1 MNRKVLLIGSTGIAI
16 ALALAGC
23 SSKKSTA
30 SAPSS
35 AAPATTAAA
44 SSAAPAPTSAAASS
58 AAPSSAAPSS
68 PAAASSPAPAVSSA
82 ASGPTIASLLILG
95 APPEF
100 QTRVDGIAGLA
111 KNYGVTFKSF
121 KPLDE
126 AGPVTIAA
134 LKNGQVDAADIF
146 STDPSIA
153 ANHFVV
159 LADPKSNFAAQN
171 ILPLINKAKATAGVK
186 STLNAISA
194 KLTTS
199 GLTTLLVQVITNKQ
213 DPDAVAKSWL
223 TSQGLATPGTAAKG
237 SSLVIGSANFPEN
250 VLLAEIYAE
259 ALKDQGATVSTKLNI
274 GSREKYLPGLEDG
287 SIDLLPEYNGALL
300 QFVDKT
306 ATAVSPTDVFAALQT
321 ALPSSLIVLDQ
332 SAAQD
337 SDAIVVTQATAA
349 KYSLTSIADLAKP
362 AP

>member
-1 MNRKVLLIGSTGIAI
+1 MKRKILIIGAAGV
-16 ALALAGC
+16 ALALGVSAC
-23 SSKKSTA
+23 SSSKKS
-30 SAPSS
+30 S
-35 AAPATTAAA
+35 
-44 SSAAPAPTSAAASS
+44 SAAASS
-58 AAPSSAAPSS
+58 S
-68 PAAASSPAPAVSSA
+68 PAAATSSAASSAPAPASSAPAAATSSAPAAATSSAPVAASSA
-82 ASGPTIASLLILG
+82 ASGPTIASELILG

-100 QTRVDGIAGLA
+100 QTRVDGIAGLQ
-111 KNYGVTFKSF
+111 KNYGITFKSF

-153 ANHFVV
+153 ANNFVV
-159 LADPKSNFAAQN
+159 LADPKNNFAAQN
-171 ILPLINKAKATAGVK
+171 ILPLINKAKATPGVT

-199 GLTTLLVQVITNKQ
+199 GLTALLVQVITNKQ
-213 DPDAVAKSWL
+213 DPDAVAKTWL
-223 TSQGLATPGTAAKG
+223 SSQGLATPGTAAKG
-237 SSLVIGSANFPEN
+237 STLVVGSANFPEN

-259 ALKDQGATVSTKLNI
+259 ALKDQGASVSTKLNI

-300 QFVDKT
+300 QYLDKT
-306 ATAVSPTDVFAALQT
+306 ATAVSSADVFTALQT
-321 ALPSSLIVLDQ
+321 ALPPTLTVLTQ

-337 SDAIVVTQATAA
+337 SDAIVVTQATAT
-349 KYSLTSIADLAKP
+349 KYNLSSIADLAKP

>member
-1 MNRKVLLIGSTGIAI
+1 MNRKVLLIGATGITL
-16 ALALAGC
+16 ALGLAGC
-23 SSKKSTA
+23 SSSKKTA
-30 SAPSS
+30 STPSSSAPVAATSAAATSAPAPSS
-35 AAPATTAAA
+35 AAASVPAASSAAA
-44 SSAAPAPTSAAASS
+44 SSAAPAPSSAAA
-58 AAPSSAAPSS
+58 
-68 PAAASSPAPAVSSA
+68 
-82 ASGPTIASLLILG
+82 GPTIASELILG

-153 ANHFVV
+153 ANNFVV

-171 ILPLINKAKATAGVK
+171 ILPLLNKAKATAGVT
-186 STLNAISA
+186 STLNAVSA
-194 KLTTS
+194 KLTTA

-213 DPDAVAKSWL
+213 DPDAVAKTWL
-223 TSQGLATPGTAAKG
+223 TSQGLDAKGTAAKG
-237 SSLVIGSANFPEN
+237 STLVVGSANFPEN

-259 ALKDQGATVSTKLNI
+259 ALKDQGASISTKLNI

-306 ATAVSPTDVFAALQT
+306 ATAVSPTDVFTALQT
-321 ALPSSLIVLDQ
+321 ALPSSLTVLTQ

-337 SDAIVVTQATAA
+337 SDAIVVTEATAA
-349 KYSLTSIADLAKP
+349 KYHLTSIADLAMP
-362 AP
+362 ASS

>member
-1 MNRKVLLIGSTGIAI
+1 MNRKVLLIGATGVTL
-16 ALALAGC
+16 ALGLAGC
-23 SSKKSTA
+23 SSKKSA
-30 SAPSS
+30 STAPSS
-35 AAPATTAAA
+35 AAPAATTAAA
-44 SSAAPAPTSAAASS
+44 SSAAPAPSSAAASVPAATSAAASS
-58 AAPSSAAPSS
+58 AAP
-68 PAAASSPAPAVSSA
+68 ASSSA
-82 ASGPTIASLLILG
+82 ASGPTIASQLILG

-153 ANHFVV
+153 ANNFVV

-171 ILPLINKAKATAGVK
+171 ILPLVNKAKATDGVK

-199 GLTTLLVQVITNKQ
+199 GVTALLVQVITNKQ

-223 TSQGLATPGTAAKG
+223 TSQGLDTKGTAASG
-237 SSLVIGSANFPEN
+237 SKLVVGSANFPEN
-250 VLLAEIYAE
+250 VLLADIYAE

-287 SIDLLPEYNGALL
+287 SIDVLPEYNGALL

-321 ALPSSLIVLDQ
+321 ALPSSLIVLNQ

-349 KYSLTSIADLAKP
+349 KYHLTSIADLAKP
-362 AP
+362 AS

>member
-1 MNRKVLLIGSTGIAI
+1 MNRKVLLIGTTGITL

-23 SSKKSTA
+23 SSKKSTS

-35 AAPATTAAA
+35 AAPAATSATASAPAPAPSSAAASTAAA
-44 SSAAPAPTSAAASS
+44 SSAAPAP
-58 AAPSSAAPSS
+58 
-68 PAAASSPAPAVSSA
+68 SSA
-82 ASGPTIASLLILG
+82 ASGPTIASQLILG

-153 ANHFVV
+153 ADNFVV

-171 ILPLINKAKATAGVK
+171 VLPLLNKAKATAGVT

-223 TSQGLATPGTAAKG
+223 TSQGLDTKGTAAKG
-237 SSLVIGSANFPEN
+237 STLVVGSANFPEN

-259 ALKDQGATVSTKLNI
+259 ALKDQGATISTKLNI

-306 ATAVSPTDVFAALQT
+306 ATAVSPTDVLAALQT

-349 KYSLTSIADLAKP
+349 KYHLTSIADLAKP
-362 AP
+362 AS